1 MNFENITYEVE
12 DGIAII
18 TINRPEALNALNSK
32 TLDELCS
39 AAFMAGEDPEVG
51 AVILTGAGDKAFVAG
66 ADIKEMIEFTPMD
79 MKEFCLRGQAS
90 LATLEELKKPVI
102 CAINGFALGGGL
114 ELALACDVRIASEN
128 AKLGLPEVSLG
139 IIPGFGGTQRLPR
152 LVGPGRAK
160 EMVMSAGMY
169 DAQKAEAWGLVNS
182 VHPPDELMDAAKK
195 IADKFTGLDIEN
207 DNDLGDAIG
216 KLTNILAGRT
226 QLMLDNQGLKTDLT
240 LPSVYSVQNLRVLIQ
255 RKNTH
260 DYFHFDSP
268 LGKLWVGVTVGI
280 SPGLIL

>member
-1 MNFENITYEVE
+1 MDFENITYLVE
-12 DGIAII
+12 DGIATI
-18 TINRPEALNALNSK
+18 TIDRPKALNALNSK

-39 AAFMAGEDPEVG
+39 AAWQAGEDPEVG

-66 ADIKEMIEFTPMD
+66 ADIKEMIEFSPLD

-90 LATLEELKKPVI
+90 LATLEELGKPVI

-152 LVGPGRAK
+152 LIGPGRAK

-169 DAQKAEAWGLVNS
+169 DAAKAEAWGLVNA
-182 VHPPDELMDAAKK
+182 VHPSEDLMDAARKMAK
-195 IADKFTGLDIEN
+195 AFMRNGPMAVALGKAAVNNGLDM
-207 DNDLGDAIG
+207 DLKRALYLEAELEATAFSTGDRHEGMGAFVEKRKPEFSG
-216 KLTNILAGRT
+216 K
-226 QLMLDNQGLKTDLT
+226 
-240 LPSVYSVQNLRVLIQ
+240 
-255 RKNTH
+255 
-260 DYFHFDSP
+260 
-268 LGKLWVGVTVGI
+268 
-280 SPGLIL
+280 

>member
-1 MNFENITYEVE
+1 MDFENVTYEVE

-66 ADIKEMIEFTPMD
+66 ADITEMIEFSPMD
-79 MKEFCLRGQAS
+79 MKEFCLRGQSS
-90 LATLEELKKPVI
+90 LATLEDLSKPVI

-114 ELALACDVRIASEN
+114 ELALACDVRIASEK
-128 AKLGLPEVSLG
+128 ARLGLPEVSLG

-152 LVGPGRAK
+152 LIGPGRAK

-169 DAQKAEAWGLVNS
+169 DAAKAEAWGLVNA
-182 VHPPDELMDAAKK
+182 VHPPEELMDAA
-195 IADKFTGLDIEN
+195 
-207 DNDLGDAIG
+207 
-216 KLTNILAGRT
+216 
-226 QLMLDNQGLKTDLT
+226 
-240 LPSVYSVQNLRVLIQ
+240 
-255 RKNTH
+255 RKMARSFMKNG
-260 DYFHFDSP
+260 P
-268 LGKLWVGVTVGI
+268 VAVALGKAAVNNGMGMDLKRALYLEAELEATAFSTEDRHEGMGAFMEKRKAEFK
-280 SPGLIL
+280 GK